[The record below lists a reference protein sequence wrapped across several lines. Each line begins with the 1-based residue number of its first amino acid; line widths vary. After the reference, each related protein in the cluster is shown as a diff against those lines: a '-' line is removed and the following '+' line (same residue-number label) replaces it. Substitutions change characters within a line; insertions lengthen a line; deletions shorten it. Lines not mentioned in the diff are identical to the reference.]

1 MFFDR
6 ESISHGPASLKI
18 VVVLLVGTLLNVT
31 LNITVTFKMSQSL
44 LTSQHNF
51 YFLKS
56 LKRPQKSPKVSKRPQ
71 KSQKVPNV

>member
-18 VVVLLVGTLLNVT
+18 VVLLLVGTLLNVT

-44 LTSQHNF
+44 LTSQHNL

-56 LKRPQKSPKVSKRPQ
+56 LKRPQKSQTSQTYQTVPKC
-71 KSQKVPNV
+71 N